1 MRNRENGAS
10 GELRADGCLDDGVRL
25 QIDSGRGLV
34 QNQHRRLVEQRPRQ
48 ADQLSLS
55 DTASDHISI

>member
-1 MRNRENGAS
+1 MSNRENSAS
-10 GELRADGCLDDGVRL
+10 GELRADGGLDDGVRL

-55 DTASDHISI
+55 HTASDHISI